1 MSVGRARERCSLK
14 LQFGLK
20 RKSEGLTITIRKMF
34 DAKGRKLP
42 INCMKR
48 IFRNLAV
55 INTRA
60 DTQGTR

>member
-34 DAKGRKLP
+34 DAKGREVTHKLYEENIP
-42 INCMKR
+42 
-48 IFRNLAV
+48 
-55 INTRA
+55 
-60 DTQGTR
+60 